1 MADQYTDNVVPEKKE
16 SLQFRSLYN
25 ISNYQF
31 VIPEPVL
38 RGKFDVVKLDQQEDN
53 FQDMLKVRVGV
64 VVNLFIYL

>member
-1 MADQYTDNVVPEKKE
+1 MADQYTDNVVPEKKKSFNLE
-16 SLQFRSLYN
+16 VFT

-53 FQDMLKVRVGV
+53 FQDMLKVG
-64 VVNLFIYL
+64 